1 MRSPSRPVVVIV
13 TAPRAAPP
21 AYRNPSAD
29 WVTPWSPRCSGIS
42 TCSVPPISA
51 TSRIRMKLT
60 AISRSDAAARSAGRK
75 LDSRSAGARASGS
88 SAPHTASS
96 SEQAANARKVLRVPT
111 APATTP
117 PSTGPAIIPPV
128 AEALAIEM
136 PAPRRCSGVRAASHA
151 RPALQATA
159 EATPCATRAA
169 NSTSNELPTANAA
182 VAAHISSEPA
192 TFTFRMPTRSARCPS
207 GTAVTST
214 APL

>member
-1 MRSPSRPVVVIV
+1 M
-13 TAPRAAPP
+13 
-21 AYRNPSAD
+21 
-29 WVTPWSPRCSGIS
+29 
-42 TCSVPPISA
+42 
-51 TSRIRMKLT
+51 
-60 AISRSDAAARSAGRK
+60 
-75 LDSRSAGARASGS
+75 
-88 SAPHTASS
+88 
-96 SEQAANARKVLRVPT
+96 

-128 AEALAIEM
+128 AEAFAIEM

-159 EATPCATRAA
+159 EATPWATRAA

-192 TFTFRMPTRSARCPS
+192 TFTLRMPTRSARWPS